1 MTNDMQVAIAII
13 VVAAVLIGVAW
24 FLTRRRRTTA
34 LRERFGPEY
43 DRVVHSSKTTAEAER
58 ELEQRARRVQAFSL
72 KPLSREAADR
82 FDASWRSV
90 QARFVD
96 DPRSAVVD
104 ADSLIADVMQA
115 RGYPVENPERRLQD
129 LSVEH
134 ARVVEHY
141 RAGREIVV
149 RHERGEASTEDLRQ
163 AMVHYRA
170 LFEELVTSEPHH
182 ARRAS

>member
-1 MTNDMQVAIAII
+1 MTNDMQVTIAIV
-13 VVAAVLIGVAW
+13 VVAALLIGVAW
-24 FLTRRRRTTA
+24 LLTRRRRTA
-34 LRERFGPEY
+34 VLRERFGPEY
-43 DRVVHSSKTTAEAER
+43 DHVVHSRKTTAEAER

-72 KPLSREAADR
+72 RPLSHEEVDR
-82 FDASWRSV
+82 FEATWRTV

-96 DPRSAVVD
+96 DPRSTLLD
-104 ADSLIADVMQA
+104 ADRLIADVMRE
-115 RGYPVENPERRLQD
+115 RGYPVENPDRRLED

-163 AMVHYRA
+163 AMIHFRA
-170 LFEELVTSEPHH
+170 LFEELVTAEPHH
-182 ARRAS
+182 VRRAS